1 MTEVYHLLGLM
12 SGTSLDGLDMAL
24 CRFEKFP
31 DRWHY
36 VVLQC
41 ATAPYPP
48 EIIAVLSAAYSGTA
62 YDLAVA
68 DQRLGH
74 FMADSVNAF
83 LAHAVLR
90 PDYIASHGHTIFHR
104 PEQGITT
111 QIGSGAV
118 LAAQTGIPVI
128 CDFRSADVALGGQG
142 APLVP
147 IGDELLFADYD
158 ACLNL
163 GGFSNIS
170 FRQNGHRVAF
180 DISPCNM
187 ALNDLARQL
196 GQPFDKD
203 GQMAAQ
209 GQVVSPLLDQLNALP
224 FYAARGSKSL
234 GREWYE
240 QTFQPIV
247 AASDA
252 AVYDKLRTATEHIA
266 MQLAAAV
273 RQVQGSRVLVTGG
286 GAKNSFLLQRMR
298 AHSSHQFI
306 VPDTMTVDYKEALI
320 FAFLGV
326 LRLRGEANCLADV
339 TGAPKDHCSGAIYG
353 VSL

>member
-1 MTEVYHLLGLM
+1 MAEVYHLLGLM

-24 CRFEKFP
+24 CRFVYDGKKWQYEM
-31 DRWHY
+31 
-36 VVLQC
+36 LQC
-41 ATAPYPP
+41 ETASYPS
-48 EIIAVLSAAYSGTA
+48 EITDLLTAAYSGTA
-62 YDLAVA
+62 YELALA
-68 DQRLGH
+68 DQRLAH
-74 FMADSVNAF
+74 FMAASVNRF
-83 LAHAVLR
+83 LAKASCR

-104 PEQGITT
+104 PDLGITL

-128 CDFRSADVALGGQG
+128 CDFRTADVAMGGQG

-196 GQPFDKD
+196 GQPFDRD
-203 GQMAAQ
+203 GEMAAQ
-209 GQVVSPLLDQLNALP
+209 GRIESALLNQLNALS
-224 FYAARGSKSL
+224 FYALRGSKSL

-240 QTFQPIV
+240 QTFLPIV
-247 AASDA
+247 AASHA
-252 AVYDKLRTATEHIA
+252 SVHDKLRTVTEHIA
-266 MQLAAAV
+266 MQLAAV
-273 RQVQGSRVLVTGG
+273 IVQVSGDKVLVTGG
-286 GAKNSFLLQRMR
+286 GAKNSFLLQCTR
-298 AHSSHQFI
+298 AHCQHQLV
-306 VPDTMTVDYKEALI
+306 VPDAMTVDYKEALI

-326 LRLRGEANCLADV
+326 LRLRGEVNCLADV

-353 VSL
+353 V

>member
-1 MTEVYHLLGLM
+1 MAEVYHLLGLM

-24 CRFEKFP
+24 CRFVHEGSK
-31 DRWHY
+31 WQY
-36 VVLQC
+36 EMLQC
-41 ATAPYPP
+41 ETVSYPT
-48 EIIAVLSAAYSGTA
+48 EIIDLLTVAYSGTA
-62 YDLAVA
+62 YELALA
-68 DQRLGH
+68 DQRLGR
-74 FMADSVNAF
+74 FMADSVNRF
-83 LAHAVLR
+83 LSQASCR
-90 PDYIASHGHTIFHR
+90 SDYIASHGHTIFHR
-104 PEQGITT
+104 PEQGITV

-128 CDFRSADVALGGQG
+128 CDFRSADVAMGGQG

-203 GQMAAQ
+203 GQTATQ
-209 GQVVSPLLDQLNALP
+209 GQLEQSLLKQLNELP
-224 FYAARGSKSL
+224 FYALRGSKSL

-247 AASDA
+247 AANNSS
-252 AVYDKLRTATEHIA
+252 VQDKLRTVTEHIA
-266 MQLAAAV
+266 VQLAAV
-273 RQVQGSRVLVTGG
+273 INQVQGDKVLVTGG
-286 GAKNSFLLQRMR
+286 GAKNNFLLQRVR
-298 AHSSHQFI
+298 AHCTHQLI
-306 VPDTMTVDYKEALI
+306 VPDAMTVDYKEALI

-326 LRLRGEANCLADV
+326 LRLRGEVNCLADV

-353 VSL
+353 V

>member
-1 MTEVYHLLGLM
+1 MAEVYHLLGLM

-24 CRFEKFP
+24 CRFVYNGSKWQYET
-31 DRWHY
+31 
-36 VVLQC
+36 LQC
-41 ATAPYPP
+41 ETAPYPS
-48 EIIAVLSAAYSGTA
+48 ELIDRLAAAYSGTA

-68 DQRLGH
+68 DQRLGQ
-74 FMADSVNAF
+74 FMADQVNAF

-104 PEQGITT
+104 PDQGITT

-147 IGDELLFADYD
+147 VGDELLFADYD

-170 FRQNGHRVAF
+170 FRQRGHRVAF

-203 GQMAAQ
+203 GVMAAQ
-209 GQVVSPLLDQLNALP
+209 GAVVPALLEQLNALP
-224 FYAARGSKSL
+224 FYAVQGSKSL

-240 QTFQPIV
+240 QTFQPLV
-247 AASDA
+247 AACDA
-252 AVYDKLRTATEHIA
+252 SVHDKLRTVTEHIA
-266 MQLAAAV
+266 MQLAAV
-273 RQVQGSRVLVTGG
+273 INQVQGDKVLVTGG
-286 GAKNSFLLQRMR
+286 GAKNSFLLQRVR
-298 AHSSHQFI
+298 AHSAHQLI
-306 VPDTMTVDYKEALI
+306 VPDAMTVDYKEALI

-353 VSL
+353 V